1 MGWGTFFRAKLTVK
15 RRLFAKFFLKSKV
28 FVDAYLNRIIC
39 MNKQDVLDKISE
51 REANI
56 TSYRETLLM
65 IAMANPKDLAE
76 PDEDVIYA
84 TKDRVNDLIDEILSD
99 KDSLVL
105 LQLYLE
111 ALNDGT
117 AKFGTD
123 A

>member
-1 MGWGTFFRAKLTVK
+1 
-15 RRLFAKFFLKSKV
+15 
-28 FVDAYLNRIIC
+28 

-56 TSYRETLLM
+56 ASYREALLM

-84 TKDRVNDLIDEILSD
+84 TRNRVNDLLDEILSD
-99 KDSLVL
+99 KYSLVL

-123 A
+123 E